1 MWWPWRSGQDS
12 RRVCGSRPIDRTKG
26 ESGKTG
32 VCWRAE
38 PPGSR
43 AERDLRPSP
52 KAGAKRGGATRRFG
66 AMRVARRASALTE
79 LSCLA
84 VSGRRPASPARED
97 GSRRAR
103 QPGLD
108 RNPPLPLP
116 ARTCRPAIR
125 PCPERRLGYQGKP
138 LPAGRDGNAATR
150 LKRGTPCRRLCIK
163 ATRWVGDCPARPDR
177 SHCNTKEFG
186 FCRSKARLP
195 PFARL
200 PACRIKPGSEIHHPP
215 PTLRARSVAL
225 SCGHIRRHDGIP
237 ATRLFA

>member
-26 ESGKTG
+26 ESGKTR
-32 VCWRAE
+32 VCWRVE

-52 KAGAKRGGATRRFG
+52 KAGVETRGATRRFG
-66 AMRVARRASALTE
+66 AMRIARRASALTN
-79 LSCLA
+79 LRA
-84 VSGRRPASPARED
+84 WPFRAAGRRHLHARTDRDEPDSRDSIATRRCPCRRGRAGLPYAPAPRDASAIRGSRFRPDVTEMPPPASNE
-97 GSRRAR
+97 
-103 QPGLD
+103 
-108 RNPPLPLP
+108 
-116 ARTCRPAIR
+116 
-125 PCPERRLGYQGKP
+125 
-138 LPAGRDGNAATR
+138 
-150 LKRGTPCRRLCIK
+150 GTPCRRLCIK

-186 FCRSKARLP
+186 FCRSEARLP

-225 SCGHIRRHDGIP
+225 SCGHNRRHDGIP